1 MKSIFRIDTVDS
13 KALRS
18 MVEVT
23 NSMPDAHYVKI
34 VESHYLE
41 QGLPVE
47 EKLMLPEYQVLYEC
61 IWLLRN
67 PISNQNPLLRWNERL
82 QTFQTNPTGY

>member
-41 QGLPVE
+41 QGLAVE
-47 EKLMLPEYQVLYEC
+47 EKLMYH
-61 IWLLRN
+61 
-67 PISNQNPLLRWNERL
+67 
-82 QTFQTNPTGY
+82 F